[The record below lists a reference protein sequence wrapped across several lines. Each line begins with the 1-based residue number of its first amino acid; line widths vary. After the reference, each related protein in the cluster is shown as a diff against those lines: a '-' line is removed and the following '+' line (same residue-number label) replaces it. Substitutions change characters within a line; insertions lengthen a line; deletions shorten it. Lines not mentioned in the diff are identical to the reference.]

1 MLYFKPL
8 RVNNDQQRLLYLAK
22 LSFKVVG
29 EIKSFQ
35 NGYKVLHDYRL
46 STEEDT

>member
-35 NGYKVLHDYRL
+35 NEHKVLHDYRL